1 MKSTLVIALASLSLL
16 AGCAGQVEPE
26 TPPKELTS
34 FTESVTLDGL
44 WSVQV
49 GDGLGEARYPIS
61 PSLDGDTLFAADA
74 EGELMAIDAEN
85 GERRWTVELDNPV
98 SSGLTAVAERLY
110 LGTRNGEVLA
120 IDQADGKV
128 LWRSRVPSEVLA
140 APQPNQRLLVVQS
153 VDGSVTALERDSG
166 AEQWV
171 YTTSAPALTLRGTGT
186 PRVIEPVT
194 FAGFANGRIATID
207 NRSGQALWEQR
218 IAVPKGRS
226 EVDRLIDLDGEPL
239 LTRDGRLYLTS
250 YHGRLVAMEAQSGE
264 TLWERDI
271 SSYLSPLLVGET
283 LYVIDDASHVL
294 ALDALSGQ
302 IKWRSNALEGRQL
315 TAPAFADG
323 KLVLGDFE
331 GYLHLLD
338 ATDGRL
344 AGREHIDSSGI
355 SLRPLTDGRRIHAL
369 ANDGRLEAL
378 EIRELP

>member
-1 MKSTLVIALASLSLL
+1 MKSTLVIALASLGLL

-34 FTESVTLDGL
+34 FTERVTLDNL
-44 WSVQV
+44 WSLQV

-61 PSLDGDTLFAADA
+61 PAQDGDTLFAADA
-74 EGELMAIDAEN
+74 EGELMAIDAAN
-85 GERRWTVELDNPV
+85 GKRRWTVTLDHPV

-120 IDQADGKV
+120 IDQANGKV

-140 APQPNQRLLVVQS
+140 APQPNQQQLVVQS
-153 VDGSVTALERDSG
+153 VDGSVTALERESG

-171 YTTSAPALTLRGTGT
+171 YTTSDPALTLRGTGT

-194 FAGFANGRIATID
+194 FAGFANGRVATLD
-207 NRSGQALWEQR
+207 NRSGQPLWEQR

-250 YHGRLVAMEAQSGE
+250 YHGRLVALEAQSGE
-264 TLWERDI
+264 LIWERDI

-283 LYVIDDASHVL
+283 LFIIDDASHVL

-302 IKWRSNALEGRQL
+302 LKWRSNTLEGRQL

-331 GYLHLLD
+331 GYVHLLD

>member
-1 MKSTLVIALASLSLL
+1 MKSTLLIALASLGLL

-26 TPPKELTS
+26 TPPKELKS
-34 FTESVTLDGL
+34 FSESVTLDGI

-61 PSLDGDTLFAADA
+61 PSQDGDTLFAADA
-74 EGELMAIDAEN
+74 EGELMAINAES
-85 GERRWTVELDNPV
+85 GERRWTVELENPI

-120 IDQADGKV
+120 IDQADGEV

-140 APQPNQRLLVVQS
+140 APQPNQQLVVVQS
-153 VDGSVTALERDSG
+153 VDGSITALERASG

-171 YTTSAPALTLRGTGT
+171 YSTSDPALTLRGTGT
-186 PRVIEPVT
+186 PRVIEQVT
-194 FAGFANGRIATID
+194 FAGFANGRIATLD
-207 NRSGQALWEQR
+207 NRSGQPLWEQR

-264 TLWERDI
+264 PLWERDI
-271 SSYLSPLLVGET
+271 SSYLSPLMVGET

-302 IKWRSNALEGRQL
+302 LKWRSNTLEGRQL
-315 TAPAFADG
+315 TSPAFADG
-323 KLVLGDFE
+323 KLVVGDFE
-331 GYLHLLD
+331 GYVHLLD
-338 ATDGRL
+338 ATNGQL